1 MASTDNTIHFQLT
14 GRRIYPKNSAMKA
27 SILLTSKIRIETTTP
42 TTAYIV
48 TGVEHSK
55 ELFTGT
61 KTKKK
66 LYIIYIKGDGLG
78 KFYEKSH
85 SVYCCMAVFE

>member
-1 MASTDNTIHFQLT
+1 
-14 GRRIYPKNSAMKA
+14 
-27 SILLTSKIRIETTTP
+27 
-42 TTAYIV
+42 V

-66 LYIIYIKGDGLG
+66 LYIIPVGPWNSRRSQKNEKKNLEQCAQQ
-78 KFYEKSH
+78 KFFKE
-85 SVYCCMAVFE
+85 